1 MGLCKNRTWMM
12 VTFIWS
18 IDASVYYAFA
28 IIWPDMVNV
37 LYANG
42 RHMWAGW
49 ASCVVTGG
57 ITVGMVGAGIV
68 KKKVH
73 WILRICFFIGSS
85 LLAGK
90 ICSRWIEP
98 ATISIDAN
106 LCQISHGLMYSRHR
120 DESYCPSS
128 PWMYFCWFC

>member
-1 MGLCKNRTWMM
+1 MKNRPLLPMSLCKNKAWL
-12 VTFIWS
+12 VITFIWS

-42 RHMWAGW
+42 RHLWAGW

-57 ITVGMVGAGIV
+57 ITVGMVGGGLV

-73 WILRICFFIGSS
+73 WILRICFFIGSA

-90 ICSRWIEP
+90 YLHSSK
-98 ATISIDAN
+98 IS
-106 LCQISHGLMYSRHR
+106 LVTGY
-120 DESYCPSS
+120 
-128 PWMYFCWFC
+128 